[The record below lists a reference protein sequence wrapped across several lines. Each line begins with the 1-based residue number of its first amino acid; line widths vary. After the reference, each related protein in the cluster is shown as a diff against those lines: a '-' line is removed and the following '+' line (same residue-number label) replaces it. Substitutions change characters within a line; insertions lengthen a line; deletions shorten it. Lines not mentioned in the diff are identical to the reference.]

1 LSRAGLLVTLVLACL
16 AISALAAEKQIG
28 KTCSSDANATDGD
41 TIAQCSSGTFVR
53 ATPFLAAQIG
63 AREGQKVSVVADG
76 GRLIIEPAAETW
88 RLEDL
93 LVGMTPEAMGEA
105 FEWGG

>member
-1 LSRAGLLVTLVLACL
+1 LIRLTAKLRR
-16 AISALAAEKQIG
+16 AAE
-28 KTCSSDANATDGD
+28 ND
-41 TIAQCSSGTFVR
+41 TQNISLKRRYPVQVQLSKWGNSLGLRLPR
-53 ATPFLAAQIG
+53 ALAAQIG

-105 FEWGG
+105 FDWGDDAGREAVDD